1 MCKHYSNCQ
10 TGTRM
15 EGSLKIKLLKMKI
28 KTSEM
33 KNKVVKLMA
42 YLILQGVKTRELEDM
57 AIENIQN

>member
-10 TGTRM
+10 TGRRM

-42 YLILQGVKTRELEDM
+42 YLILQGGKTRELEDM

>member
-42 YLILQGVKTRELEDM
+42 YLILQGERLENLKT
-57 AIENIQN
+57 